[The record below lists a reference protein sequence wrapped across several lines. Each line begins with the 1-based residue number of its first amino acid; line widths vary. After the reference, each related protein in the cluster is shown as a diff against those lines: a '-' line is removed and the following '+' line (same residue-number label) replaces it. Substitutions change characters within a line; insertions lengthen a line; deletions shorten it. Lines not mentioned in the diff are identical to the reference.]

1 MRFSRDAP
9 RESGSP
15 RLLEVIEA
23 SKEFDGLAAV
33 SKMSLSVEP
42 GETLAIIGPNG
53 AGKSTFFGLIAG
65 EHKGSSGRIV
75 FHGQD
80 ITGWPAHRRAR
91 AGVSRTFQ
99 VARLF
104 PTRTVREHLHLALT
118 AKRGQYRRLL
128 DDFERS
134 SRVDESEAAVVLTKL
149 GLGDRGSSLAGDLAQ
164 GDRKRLE
171 FAMAM
176 IQKPRLLL
184 LDEPTAGMSNEDCDM
199 TVELLRSIRTE
210 DPELAIVMTGHDMH
224 VLLSLAKRVVLMAEG
239 RMLLDGS
246 PSEISSSDVAKRVYL
261 GGDDV

>member
-1 MRFSRDAP
+1 MRSSKNRP
-9 RESGSP
+9 GENGSL
-15 RLLEVIEA
+15 RLLDVVDA
-23 SKEFDGLAAV
+23 SKDFDGLSAV
-33 SKMSLSVEP
+33 SNMSLSVDP

-65 EHKGSSGRIV
+65 EHRGSSGRII
-75 FHGQD
+75 FNGED
-80 ITGWPAHRRAR
+80 ITRWPAHRRAR
-91 AGVSRTFQ
+91 AGISRTFQ

-104 PTRTVREHLHLALT
+104 PTRTVREHLHLALV
-118 AKRGQYRRLL
+118 AKRGRYRRLM

-134 SRVDESEAAVVLTKL
+134 SCSDESEAASVLTKL
-149 GLGDRGSSLAGDLAQ
+149 GLGSLGRSWAGDLAQ

-184 LDEPTAGMSNEDCDM
+184 LDEPTAGMSNEDCDL
-199 TVELLRSIRTE
+199 TVELLRAIRAE

-224 VLLSLAKRVVLMAEG
+224 VLLSLAHRVVLMADG
-239 RMLLDGS
+239 QMLLDGS
-246 PSEISSSDVAKRVYL
+246 PSDVSSSDVAKRVYL